1 MCEQKLEASK
11 NAKQTMKKITLSPF
25 LFICIS
31 VHAQFSQVWQTDR
44 NLVSPHEYSF
54 MKIVGNTLY
63 VHPRGGDPIQSAQA
77 FTLEGNENWYMEH
90 SQFNIEESWSFGEVY
105 SVAINSNG
113 DAFGVG
119 KQNAAPYAGR
129 YIYKT
134 NNLGQLEYAEEYF
147 TSTFSSDLND
157 VKLSADESVMYA
169 FGDKYIVT
177 TNSPHLYKINPI
189 DGAIIDEQEA
199 LGAFVFPKKFVLDN
213 VDNIYLNA
221 SNVDT
226 LKFMSFDNNLNFR
239 WSDLIEVAGFTGNGE
254 FQTMLYPNGDVL
266 FSTIMNNFLDIN
278 DQRLFLAR
286 YTSDGDQ
293 LWQRIFTMNDYG
305 IANRLPKDIV
315 LDDSGRVYFYF
326 EMRDETVSGPSM
338 PEESNQNDQPERSVI
353 LGIRPEIFTFDAQGE
368 LIYHFMYP
376 GVSETEYREYPNRI
390 IVDESGYLIGS
401 SSGAEPFGGISLFLL
416 SPEGIMQSELRT
428 EYVVGAKIAGMLYAG
443 NNVFFTHGNGKG
455 LDEGDESKNMVARYS
470 YDYSTGFHTLAA
482 SNHIEVFPNP
492 SNSAVTTMI
501 SGLNPSF
508 SLQIFSADGR
518 LIYEDS
524 KISSS
529 AYRLNTS
536 VMKKGVYIIKNGN
549 NQSRLLLTN

>member
-1 MCEQKLEASK
+1 
-11 NAKQTMKKITLSPF
+11 MKKITLSSF
-25 LFICIS
+25 LFICVS
-31 VHAQFSQVWQTDR
+31 VHAQFNQVWQTER
-44 NLVSPHEYSF
+44 NLIYTNEYSF

-77 FTLEGNENWYMEH
+77 FTLEGTENWYMEH
-90 SQFNIEESWSFGEVY
+90 SQFNIEESWNFGEVY
-105 SVAINSNG
+105 SIAINSNG

-129 YIYKT
+129 YVYKT

-157 VKLSADESVMYA
+157 VKLSADESVIYA

-177 TNSPHLYKINPI
+177 TNSPHLYKINPVN
-189 DGAIIDEQEA
+189 GAIIDEQEA

-213 VDNIYLNA
+213 ADNIYINA

-239 WSDLIEVAGFTGNGE
+239 WTDFIAVNGFIGNGE
-254 FQTMLYPNGDVL
+254 FQTLLYPNGDVL
-266 FSTIMNNFLDIN
+266 FSTIMNNSLDIN

-286 YTSDGDQ
+286 YSPNGNQ
-293 LWQRIFTMNDYG
+293 IWQQIFTMNDFG
-305 IANRLPKDIV
+305 ISNRLPKDIV
-315 LDDSGRVYFYF
+315 LDESGHVYFYF
-326 EMRDETVSGPSM
+326 EMRNETDFGPTM
-338 PEESNQNDQPERSVI
+338 PEESNQNDQSERSVN

-376 GVSETEYREYPNRI
+376 GVSEIEYREYPNRI

-428 EYVVGAKIAGMLYAG
+428 EFLVGAKVAGMLYAG
-443 NNVFFTHGNGKG
+443 NKVFYTHGSGKG
-455 LDEGDESKNMVARYS
+455 IENGDEPKNMVARYS
-470 YDYSTGFHTLAA
+470 YDYLTGFQTLAA
-482 SNHIEVFPNP
+482 SKQIEVFPNP
-492 SNSAVTTMI
+492 SNSDVATMI
-501 SGLNPSF
+501 SGLNPAF
-508 SLQIFSADGR
+508 PLQIFSADGR
-518 LIYEDS
+518 LISEDS
-524 KISSS
+524 KISS
-529 AYRLNTS
+529 ATFHLNTS
-536 VMKKGVYIIKNGN
+536 VMKKGLYIIKNGN
-549 NQSRLLLTN
+549 QHSRLLLAN